1 MAGWSGFG
9 VFDRAYNWVADKAA
23 SIKIVASRMDGEFD
37 NYKTGLE
44 NCLTRDGQNS
54 PSGNISWNSKK
65 ITALANGTASTDA
78 VNLGQVTG
86 MTTGNAFR
94 RNMLVNGDFAVWQAG
109 AGGSASIAGT
119 AARVRTADCWWAIR
133 AGTTGYTVSQQTGES
148 SRYAL
153 KWQRNAANASTEV
166 MYLGQSLET
175 ENCVWLKR
183 GTPPTLYLSF
193 KAKKGA
199 NYSGG
204 DLSALVIRG
213 TGTDENVL
221 AGFTGAT
228 TLATLTQTLTGT
240 LTRYSVAVPC
250 DTSTNQIGVRF
261 AWTPSGVA
269 GADDSVTLEEVQLEV
284 ANAATD
290 FERVPFAE
298 TLARCQRYYYKTFP
312 YSYAPAQ
319 NVGDTFGALLM
330 SGLRAGAV
338 AQGVWTFILPVEMHE
353 SIGGASAGYSPLS
366 ADNGI
371 YNVTRSQSGAT
382 WTAVA
387 WANRLQIT
395 ISVGTA
401 GTQISDTLALH
412 YVVANGTF

>member
-1 MAGWSGFG
+1 MAGWSGAG
-9 VFDRAYNWVADKAA
+9 VFVRAYNWVADKAA
-23 SIKIVASRMDGEFD
+23 SVKIVASRMDGEFD

-240 LTRYSVAVPC
+240 LTRYSLAVPC

-284 ANAATD
+284 ASAATD

-298 TLARCQRYYYKTFP
+298 TLARCQRYYEKSFDYVT
-312 YSYAPAQ
+312 APQQ
-319 NVGDTFGALLM
+319 NL
-330 SGLRAGAV
+330 GLGTREYYRPAIRAGATS
-338 AQGVWTFILPVEMHE
+338 QGTWTIPYIVRKRTTATVTTYNPAAANSAMRD
-353 SIGGASAGYSPLS
+353 STASADCTVDSTAYAPCWFLL
-366 ADNGI
+366 GI
-371 YNVTRSQSGAT
+371 TGNAS
-382 WTAVA
+382 TAVGNDLCIHWVA
-387 WANRLQIT
+387 ADAN
-395 ISVGTA
+395 
-401 GTQISDTLALH
+401 
-412 YVVANGTF
+412 F